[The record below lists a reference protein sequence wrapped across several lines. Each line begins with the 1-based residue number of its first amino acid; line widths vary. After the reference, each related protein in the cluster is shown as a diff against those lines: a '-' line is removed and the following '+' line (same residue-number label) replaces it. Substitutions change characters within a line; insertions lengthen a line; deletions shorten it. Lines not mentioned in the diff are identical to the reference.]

1 MSITTRGYPG
11 PLPGPGFRQQV
22 AAEVCPPLVD
32 VISGE
37 FSATVNRP
45 LGVARFKGR
54 VKNVILSI
62 ANDGSDGTASN
73 TPRVSG
79 EVYINKTSIF
89 TTVPSI
95 GHVSGESASLGHKT
109 SFDEAGDTGV
119 IQPVIN
125 ENANTFEVGDIF
137 TWTAIYSGASSP
149 NVKIQSP
156 GIIVE
161 LEPTD

>member
-1 MSITTRGYPG
+1 MTDSNRGYKG
-11 PLPGPGFRQQV
+11 PLPSPAFRSQV
-22 AAEVCPPLVD
+22 ADEVLTPFMD

-37 FSATVNRP
+37 FAATVNRP
-45 LGVARFKGR
+45 LGIARFKGR

-62 ANDGSDGTASN
+62 AKDGSDGTAAN

-79 EVYINKTSIF
+79 EVYINKASIF

-95 GHVSGESASLGHKT
+95 GHVSGESAAIGHKT
-109 SFDEAGDTGV
+109 SWHEAGDTGI

-125 ENANTFEVGDIF
+125 ESANLFNIGDVLD
-137 TWTAIYSGASSP
+137 WAAIYDGHGSP
-149 NVKIQSP
+149 SVKIQSP

-161 LEPTD
+161 VEPAD